1 MTDKNEMDVMEV
13 ELTDIKGDTYI
24 YWLKKEDLPYLDDID
39 SAIQFAIDFHLATIG
54 TEIPEDAGGGKVAQV
69 SPYYYSAPEGFVSE
83 NEFVNGC
90 LLLLTDL
97 NPYLLLKELK
107 AIEKNLGRIKHA
119 THYEDRCIDLDIIF
133 YESLCIQSPDLQ
145 IPHPRYH
152 EREFVLIPLQSL
164 KLDFNPL

>member
-1 MTDKNEMDVMEV
+1 MEV
-13 ELTDIKGDTYI
+13 SGNNRVVLAFGSNLGD
-24 YWLKKEDLPYLDDID
+24 KEANIQK
-39 SAIQFAIDFHLATIG
+39 AIAALSKSC
-54 TEIPEDAGGGKVAQV
+54 GKVAQV

>member
-1 MTDKNEMDVMEV
+1 MEV
-13 ELTDIKGDTYI
+13 GGNNRVVIAFGSNLGD
-24 YWLKKEDLPYLDDID
+24 KE
-39 SAIQFAIDFHLATIG
+39 AHIQKAIDALSKTC
-54 TEIPEDAGGGKVAQV
+54 GKVVQV
-69 SPYYYSAPEGFVSE
+69 SAFYRSAPEGFVSE

-107 AIEKNLGRIKHA
+107 AIEKNLGRIQNTA
-119 THYEDRCIDLDIIF
+119 HYEDRCIDLDIIF

-152 EREFVLIPLQSL
+152 EREFVMVPLQSL
-164 KLDFNPL
+164 NLDFNPL